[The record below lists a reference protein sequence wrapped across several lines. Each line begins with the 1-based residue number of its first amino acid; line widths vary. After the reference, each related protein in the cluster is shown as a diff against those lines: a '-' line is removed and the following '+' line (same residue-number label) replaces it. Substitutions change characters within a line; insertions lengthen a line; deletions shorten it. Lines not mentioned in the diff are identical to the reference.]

1 MRIIQIITLSIL
13 LFSCKT
19 QADVLTN
26 SETKQTVENNL
37 KKNEF
42 FVVVG
47 QRRKTRTDSS
57 LKETILLIGEKKYF
71 VKFDEGY
78 VSEEKLLKYLNKKIK
93 IKGEIKNGSWE
104 ANKSGSIIDKS
115 QSIKGRSGE
124 YIVVYRILDN

>member
-19 QADVLTN
+19 QSDVLTN
-26 SETKQTVENNL
+26 SETKQTVESNL

-42 FVVVG
+42 YAIVG
-47 QRRKTRTDSS
+47 QRRKSRMDSS

-78 VSEEKLLKYLNKKIK
+78 VSEEKLLKHLNSKIK
-93 IKGEIKNGSWE
+93 IKGEIKNGTWE
-104 ANKSGSIIDKS
+104 PDISGSIIDKTEP
-115 QSIKGRSGE
+115 INGRSGE
-124 YIVVYRILDN
+124 YFVVYKILEN

>member
-1 MRIIQIITLSIL
+1 MRVIQIITLSIL

-42 FVVVG
+42 FAVVG
-47 QRRKTRTDSS
+47 QRRKSRTDSS

-78 VSEEKLLKYLNKKIK
+78 VSEEKLLQHLNKKIK

-104 ANKSGSIIDKS
+104 ADIPGSIIDKT
-115 QSIKGRSGE
+115 QPTKGRSGE
-124 YIVVYRILDN
+124 YIAVYKILEN

>member
-42 FVVVG
+42 FAVVG
-47 QRRKTRTDSS
+47 QRRKNRTDSS

-78 VSEEKLLKYLNKKIK
+78 VSEEKLLKHLNNKIK

-104 ANKSGSIIDKS
+104 ANIPGSIIDKS
-115 QSIKGRSGE
+115 QPIKGRSGE
-124 YIVVYRILDN
+124 YIVVYRILEN